1 MSVRNRTGVIRLE
14 VGDNNRYM
22 TLTVYLLNNNLLALS
37 VLKDSNPYWTAS
49 KAEAL
54 SIMLKTL
61 YMIQMK
67 RLELLSHGDTVS

>member
-22 TLTVYLLNNNLLALS
+22 TLTLTYLS

-61 YMIQMK
+61 Y
-67 RLELLSHGDTVS
+67 